1 MEEINPKCL
10 DKKEIAY
17 TATGYLLPC
26 CWLDNPVGWVESQI
40 KRLRQEH
47 LKVKNNDTIEDIITS
62 DEWFDFFEEL
72 KRNPSRT
79 CKRFCGVPLNQ
90 HIGKRSENAL

>member
-26 CWLDNPVGWVESQI
+26 CWCDNPVGWQELQI

-47 LKVKNNDTIEDIITS
+47 LKVKNNDTINDIVES
-62 DEWFDFFEEL
+62 DEWLDFFEEL
-72 KRNPSRT
+72 KTNPAKT
-79 CKRFCGVPLNQ
+79 CQRFCGVPLNQ
-90 HIGKRSENAL
+90 HIGKMSEND